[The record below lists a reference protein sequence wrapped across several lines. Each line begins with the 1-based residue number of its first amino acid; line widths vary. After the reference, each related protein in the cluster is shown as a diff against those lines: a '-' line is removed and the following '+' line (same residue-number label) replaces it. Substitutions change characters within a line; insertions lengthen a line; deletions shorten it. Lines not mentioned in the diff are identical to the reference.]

1 MHIRFIDYLYNTF
14 MVLWAFF
21 NISLIIFH
29 EKSHMG
35 WNTCHTLEQHINEEQ
50 NFYLWLI
57 YPFKY
62 KALTSIGCQP
72 HFPHLTQQH
81 HLLHLKINVTP
92 TSRLL
97 SDN

>member
-1 MHIRFIDYLYNTF
+1 

-72 HFPHLTQQH
+72 HFLD
-81 HLLHLKINVTP
+81 P
-92 TSRLL
+92 TTSPSSFENQCHPYLPTAV
-97 SDN
+97 